1 LFASTHSPLFFV
13 RNTESSTHPK
23 TLMSSSDAMR
33 SAISRVSKDTSLVPT
48 TKLLQAVASAGV
60 KFVDK
65 GEALK
70 AAAARVAAT
79 SSRYGDRLAAVSMTG
94 VLSKALPHP
103 GIGVLH
109 TGGER
114 DGASLGKVG
123 APLVAPGEVLKE
135 GKGVKRPRGGE
146 GPPEPTGAVSLAGGE
161 CAPLLRTK
169 AGGGAKS
176 ARGWFD
182 LPAPP
187 MTLELKRE
195 LLILRN
201 RNFLDPTR
209 RYKTS
214 REDREKL
221 PKHFSIGTVVD
232 SAGEGQS
239 KRLSKAERRPTL
251 LASLQSD
258 PVFQD
263 YANRTMAQVR
273 ERAVGGGISAYRE
286 KKAAA
291 GADWKK
297 KRAAYK
303 AAHKGGKKSKGKKLY

>member
-1 LFASTHSPLFFV
+1 
-13 RNTESSTHPK
+13 
-23 TLMSSSDAMR
+23 MR
-33 SAISRVSKDTSLVPT
+33 SAILRTSKDTTLVPT

-65 GEALK
+65 GEEALK

-79 SSRYGDRLAAVSMTG
+79 SSRYGDRLASVSMTG

-114 DGASLGKVG
+114 DGGSLGKVG
-123 APLVAPGEVLKE
+123 APLVDPGEMLKE

-146 GPPEPTGAVSLAGGE
+146 GPPEPSRAVSLAGGE
-161 CAPLLRTK
+161 CAPLLRPK
-169 AGGGAKS
+169 GGGGKS

-221 PKHFSIGTVVD
+221 PKHFSIGTVVE

-263 YANRTMAQVR
+263 YANRTMAKVR
-273 ERAVGGGISAYRE
+273 ERAEGGGILAYRE

-303 AAHKGGKKSKGKKLY
+303 AAHKGGKKKGKKLY